1 MATLLVKVW
10 NVYLHREDG
19 DFVEKTQI
27 DEKNEELAKNLFY
40 EQFDI
45 PPQEG
50 DYFEWEEDSEEVS
63 SEAYKEAGMSNEI
76 IKTLEDKKV
85 MGKVA
90 KLVSFTF
97 ITRVVVDEN
106 ASDEEIVALA
116 KPKIRA
122 KIDNDELFDNL
133 EGIEIDSIQD

>member
-1 MATLLVKVW
+1 
-10 NVYLHREDG
+10 
-19 DFVEKTQI
+19 
-27 DEKNEELAKNLFY
+27 
-40 EQFDI
+40 
-45 PPQEG
+45 
-50 DYFEWEEDSEEVS
+50 
-63 SEAYKEAGMSNEI
+63 
-76 IKTLEDKKV
+76 

-116 KPKIRA
+116 KPKNKA

-133 EGIEIDSIQD
+133 EGIEIDSIQE